1 MVERRRGL
9 DLREVGDWVRDQV
22 SPGRFRHIQ
31 GVVRAAKALAKREGL
46 SVQDAETA
54 AWLHDCAKE
63 LPKARMLSALR
74 GTPFRL
80 DPQERSMPGLWHP
93 HAGAALALRKWG
105 VRKPAIL
112 EAIRRHTLGSAD
124 MGPLAQALF
133 VADFIEPG
141 RDFPGVTLARR
152 AASKGLR
159 QGVLMKASMT
169 LDLLLRSGR
178 IVHPRLVET
187 WNSFLEEKT

>member
-1 MVERRRGL
+1 M
-9 DLREVGDWVRDQV
+9 V

-31 GVVRAAKALAKREGL
+31 GVVKAAKALAKRAGL
-46 SVQDAETA
+46 SVGDAELA
-54 AWLHDCAKE
+54 AWFHDCAKE
-63 LPKARMLSALR
+63 LPKKEMLRSLR

-80 DPQERSMPGLWHP
+80 DEGEKALPALWHP

-105 VRKPAIL
+105 VRKPTVL
-112 EAIRRHTLGSAD
+112 EAIRRHTLGAAE

-141 RDFPGVTLARR
+141 RDFPGVALARR

-159 QGVLMKASMT
+159 QGVRMKASMT
-169 LDLLLRSGR
+169 LELLLRSGR
-178 IVHPRLVET
+178 TVHPRLVET
-187 WNSFLEEKT
+187 WNSFLEEKEP